1 MHNNH
6 QHNPFD
12 MRAAVN
18 LMYVVVSGHATC
30 VTPFVRRNFGREAL
44 GRNGAM
50 AFVILFLYMAAYPRH
65 VALQQFTLWWF
76 VMLVLQRLKTGY
88 LVSRGRSPHSRYDGY
103 PYVGFLLPFVK
114 DHKGAWIF
122 EFLALL
128 GCGIWL
134 SSLDAPL
141 GKLIIVSAV
150 CLIVRTAIDE
160 DIVRRRL
167 HAMRD
172 AEIEQRVLLDR
183 YRRGDF

>member
-1 MHNNH
+1 MHNPH
-6 QHNPFD
+6 QHQPFG
-12 MRAAVN
+12 MRGAVN
-18 LMYVVVSGHATC
+18 LLYVLVSGHATC

-44 GRNGAM
+44 GRNGAV
-50 AFVILFLYMAAYPRH
+50 AFVILFLYMATYPRH
-65 VALQQFTLWWF
+65 LALQQFTFYWF
-76 VMLVLQRLKTGY
+76 VMLILQRLKTLY
-88 LVSRGRSPHSRYDGY
+88 LVRRGRSSHSRYDGD
-103 PYVGFLLPFVK
+103 PYLGFLLPFVK
-114 DHKGAWIF
+114 EYKAAWII
-122 EFLALL
+122 EFLALMAV
-128 GCGIWL
+128 GIWL
-134 SSLDAPL
+134 SNLDAPL